1 MLLSQGVSFIFD
13 HSYPSL
19 IFSGKAWRLPL
30 EQSPVNEP
38 TQEGSS
44 LAFKYQ
50 SSVEVTDDN
59 KHPSFIYNISTEV
72 ENSYKNTDITM
83 CVNSI
88 AYTGKEKMAKNTLA
102 YYIA

>member
-1 MLLSQGVSFIFD
+1 
-13 HSYPSL
+13 
-19 IFSGKAWRLPL
+19 
-30 EQSPVNEP
+30 
-38 TQEGSS
+38 
-44 LAFKYQ
+44 
-50 SSVEVTDDN
+50 VTDDN

-83 CVNSI
+83 CVNPI